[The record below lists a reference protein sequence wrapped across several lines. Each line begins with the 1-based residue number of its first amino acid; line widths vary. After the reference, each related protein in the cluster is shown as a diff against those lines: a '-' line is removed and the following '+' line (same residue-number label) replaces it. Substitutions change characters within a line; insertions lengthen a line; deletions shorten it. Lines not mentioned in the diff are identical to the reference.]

1 MKSRAA
7 ALALVA
13 SVSLPAVALA
23 EEVRADLGGTM
34 VPVGVEGSSVVRV
47 ERSTVAGTRYAIVR
61 TREPAG
67 SSRCALPAER
77 VSAWTQ
83 VDGRWVESLNEVFDR
98 CPADRRPDIALVMRA
113 RVVLLSEGP
122 ASGVELHVRMLDPR
136 MRASTAPITRFR
148 RVGDRFVSP
157 RDSGPLAAGPGAP
170 ADTLGAVAGLIDGR
184 GDEWQGRAPFAELRG
199 SGEQRAQVWLG
210 AQGSSLRFAARVEGA
225 SESST
230 LTLRLAE
237 PGVSTAR
244 IRGRAG
250 NAGRT
255 LTVRCAGDASP
266 AVADATVRCA
276 RQGTALFIEGETELA
291 SMLWSRDEVSAV
303 AAHAS
308 VSWGE
313 SAAESAPRLRAVALP
328 SAFSVMEGASAE
340 ARAACAGG
348 LRGRVSETAGVGAMP
363 GMITCGARCEDGL
376 CERTLGS
383 FGAATRVVWEPSASA
398 GLCMN
403 VTGAGAEDFMACS
416 GEGADHVRLVG
427 QIPAR
432 GFDLVV
438 AVERTLHADGARR
451 PELWTLVTRS
461 ARWQRVWTGA
471 AVSAESPRLS
481 RVTMHGQ
488 HPALCRGADDARCEE
503 VAGLAFMPAAERGAM
518 ASLRPSR
525 D

>member
-13 SVSLPAVALA
+13 SVSLPAAALA

-47 ERSTVAGTRYAIVR
+47 ERSTVAGVRYAIVR
-61 TREPAG
+61 TREAAG

-98 CPADRRPDIALVMRA
+98 CPVDRRPGIARVVRA

-136 MRASTAPITRFR
+136 LPASTAPITRFR
-148 RVGDRFVSP
+148 RVGDRFVNP
-157 RDSGPLAAGPGAP
+157 RDGAPLAAAPGAP
-170 ADTLGAVAGLIDGR
+170 AETLGSVSGVIDGR
-184 GDEWQGRAPFAELRG
+184 GDEWQGRTPFAELHG
-199 SGEQRAQVWLG
+199 AGAQRAQVWLG

-225 SESST
+225 SESAA

-237 PGVSTAR
+237 PGISTAR
-244 IRGRAG
+244 LRGRTG

-255 LTVRCAGDASP
+255 LTVRCAGEASP

-276 RQGTALFIEGETELA
+276 RQGATLFLEGETELA

-308 VSWGE
+308 VSWGDA
-313 SAAESAPRLRAVALP
+313 AAESAPRLRAVALP

-348 LRGRVSETAGVGAMP
+348 LRGRVSESAGVGAMP
-363 GMITCGARCEDGL
+363 GMITCGTRCEDGL

-383 FGAATRVVWEPSASA
+383 FGAAARVRWEPTATA

-403 VTGAGAEDFMACS
+403 VTGAGAEDFRACR
-416 GEGADHVRLVG
+416 GEGAEHVRLVG

-438 AVERTLHADGARR
+438 AVERTLREDGARR

-471 AVSAESPRLS
+471 SVSADSPRLS
-481 RVTMHGQ
+481 RVAMHGQ
-488 HPALCRGADDARCEE
+488 RPALCRGADDARCEE
-503 VAGLAFMPAAERGAM
+503 VAGLEFMPAAERDAM
-518 ASLRPSR
+518 ALLRPNA